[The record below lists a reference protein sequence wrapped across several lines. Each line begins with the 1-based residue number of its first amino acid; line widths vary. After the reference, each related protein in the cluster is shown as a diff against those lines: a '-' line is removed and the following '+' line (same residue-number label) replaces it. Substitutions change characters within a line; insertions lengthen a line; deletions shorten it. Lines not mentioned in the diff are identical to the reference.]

1 MKRLEEIY
9 TQRNKKLNKIE
20 LLKQNEKPL
29 AFWDNFENIC
39 NSGYENLTEVHE
51 KYLLKCFG
59 IYDKGSHNNFTIR
72 TRIPFGQLT
81 AYQAQKFADIS
92 KKYGKSSID
101 LTTRGQIEF
110 RNLNLHELPIV
121 LKELEFIGITT
132 FQTAGD
138 NFRGVVTSALNGYSK
153 TSLINCEACIN
164 DIHDVFLKNEDYIG
178 TLPRK
183 FNTGILGD
191 TINDCNIFGHDCT
204 FALASKDEELG
215 FNLYLGGKV
224 GVQARPVNLFVK
236 PQQVKLVFKTIVDLF
251 KKYGFKD
258 NRNKNRIA
266 YFLDEIGIEEFEK
279 AIIKTSNLNLKSA
292 GILLVKDEYKIDE
305 TSTIKLKD
313 NKTAIYFSIPTG
325 SFNSEDL
332 NDLSTLMEKTN
343 SILRLTHE
351 QSFFIITDDKNIDLI
366 KSSFVYKKYDTF
378 HNIYFNN
385 QIACAGT
392 NECSFGVIQ
401 NKADAIQ
408 MALYL
413 NTHVPIPN
421 AKIRMYWSACPKGC
435 GVHGVADIGFE
446 GAIAKDE
453 NGKKC
458 DGVKIFIGGKATSNI
473 LEARQLSKAIPM
485 KKAQEVVKELLIIY
499 KNEMINNE
507 SFENFDSR
515 VLSTLSIDEIQ
526 KKVGL

>member
-1 MKRLEEIY
+1 MKKLEELY
-9 TQRNKKLNKIE
+9 LQRNKKINKIE
-20 LLKQNEKPL
+20 LLKQEEEPL
-29 AFWDNFENIC
+29 FFWNNFENIC
-39 NSGYENLTEVHE
+39 NNDYENLKPVHE

-59 IYDKGSHNNFTIR
+59 IYDKGAYNNFTLRIR
-72 TRIPFGQLT
+72 VPLGQLT
-81 AYQAQKFADIS
+81 AHQAEKFATIS

-121 LKELEFIGITT
+121 LKELESVGITT

-138 NFRGVVTSALNGYSK
+138 NFRGVITSPLDGYSK

-164 DIHDVFLKNEDYIG
+164 DIHDVFLKNEEYIG

-191 TINDCNIFGHDCT
+191 TVNDCNIYGQDCA
-204 FALASKDEELG
+204 FVLASKDEELG

-224 GVQARPVNLFVK
+224 GVQARALNLFIK
-236 PQQVKLVFKTIVDLF
+236 PNQIKNVFKTIVDLF
-251 KKYGFKD
+251 KKYGFRD
-258 NRNKNRIA
+258 NRNKNRMT

-279 AIIKTSNLNLKSA
+279 AIIKTSNLDLKTA
-292 GILLVKDEYKIDE
+292 GILLVKDEYKIDS

-313 NKTAIYFSIPTG
+313 NKSAVYFSIPTG
-325 SFNSEDL
+325 VFNAENL
-332 NDLSTLMEKTN
+332 RDLSLLMQETN

-351 QSFFIITDDKNIDLI
+351 QSFFIITNDENVDLI
-366 KSSFVYKKYDTF
+366 KNSTIYKKFDSF

-385 QIACAGT
+385 QIACAGI
-392 NECSFGVIQ
+392 NECSFGVIP
-401 NKADAIQ
+401 NKSDAIE

-413 NTHVPIPN
+413 NTHIPISD

-453 NGKKC
+453 NGISYN
-458 DGVKIFIGGKATSNI
+458 GVKIFIGGKATKSI
-473 LEARQLSKAIPM
+473 LEARQLTKAISIP
-485 KKAQEVVKELLIIY
+485 KAQEVVKELLNIY
-499 KNEMINNE
+499 KTQKFENE
-507 SFENFDSR
+507 SFETFDSR
-515 VLSTLSIDEIQ
+515 ILTILSIEEIQ
-526 KKVGL
+526 KKIGL